1 VGQNLGED
9 HSIRAAGPLSNLE
22 AGQLF
27 AKGALRQVLVAGLY
41 PYLLVVRQ
49 AFQVWVSIARRQL

>member
-1 VGQNLGED
+1 VGQILGE
-9 HSIRAAGPLSNLE
+9 HLSIRAAGLLSSLE
-22 AGQLF
+22 AGHLF

-49 AFQVWVSIARRQL
+49 ASRVWVSIARRQL